1 MKLLNCIN
9 FIKGLFGE
17 HIICKLIRIQNREL
31 IFRCKA
37 YSSLQNGKVDCY
49 DNSFYSSNYY
59 LIIININNLLI
70 YKTNIDI
77 LIYINTS
84 FCICS

>member
-9 FIKGLFGE
+9 FIKGSFGE

-31 IFRCKA
+31 ILRCKA
-37 YSSLQNGKVDCY
+37 YSSLQNGEVDCY
-49 DNSFYSSNYY
+49 DNGFYLS
-59 LIIININNLLI
+59 ININNLLI

-84 FCICS
+84 FCVCS